1 MDDKTPM
8 PFGKHVD
15 VPLGDVPPDY
25 LLWLLTELDGQ
36 RRDPV
41 REELFQYLLENEEL
55 LQDEV
60 RERGRRSER

>member
-15 VPLGDVPPDY
+15 VPLGDVPASY
-25 LLWLLTELDGQ
+25 LLWLLTELDGKP
-36 RRDPV
+36 RDAV

-55 LQDEV
+55 LTDEV
-60 RERGRRSER
+60 REEQRSGRR